1 MEIQNETDRYSLVNN
16 TKIIYLFN
24 ELLSPN
30 YCASDQE
37 YKAEY
42 DTVPAPKSLQMQ

>member
-1 MEIQNETDRYSLVNN
+1 MKMQNETDRYIWVNN
-16 TKIIYLFN
+16 TKIIYLLN
-24 ELLSPN
+24 ELLSRN

-42 DTVPAPKSLQMQ
+42 DTVPAPKILQMQ